1 MQMYC
6 SVCGDELAPEEELEG
21 ICQSCKLSQAGHD
34 TADEIEHAA
43 R

>member
-1 MQMYC
+1 MYC

-21 ICQSCKLSQAGHD
+21 ICQSCKISQGVHD
-34 TADEIEHAA
+34 TADEIEPAA